1 MNQPNPPDQTSEK
14 GKGRGGR
21 AAIIALALV
30 ALLSLGFAAYTASNL
45 HAATVTE
52 QVMVTNTESFYT
64 VQTETMT
71 TANTVTSV
79 TTATNQPSG
88 YGYGNYQYCGY
99 YGCSQSAG
107 YYYPGYYSGY
117 YNGYWGYVPPCQL
130 AGSNGGVTCSGYL
143 YQAQNG
149 CDLLVVSTTS
159 NPYPSYAT
167 GLVNEYY
174 TLHNLPSNA
183 PQLGSWVTVT
193 GQLYQGYNTAPNG
206 ASCPNNYLIVST
218 IT

>member
-14 GKGRGGR
+14 GKGRGGT
-21 AAIIALALV
+21 AAIIGLALV
-30 ALLSLGFAAYTASNL
+30 TILCLGFAAYTASNQ

-88 YGYGNYQYCGY
+88 YGYGSYRYCGY

-130 AGSNGGVTCSGYL
+130 TGSNGDVTCSGYL

-174 TLHNLPSNA
+174 TLHNLPSNT